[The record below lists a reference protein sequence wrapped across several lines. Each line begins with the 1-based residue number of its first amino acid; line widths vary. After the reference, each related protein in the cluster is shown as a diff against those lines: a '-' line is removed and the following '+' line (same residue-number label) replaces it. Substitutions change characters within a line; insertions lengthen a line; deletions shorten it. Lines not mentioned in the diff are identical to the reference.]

1 MMMMMIMMHV
11 FTLCSVSVCD
21 VLCGRVTC
29 LKYRLEEEIADR
41 DGGGN
46 PSKDYRYFEKIN
58 FGPGDR
64 NLMWGE
70 GLGLLLSR
78 VKFGNNWGRH
88 E

>member
-1 MMMMMIMMHV
+1 MFLHYAL
-11 FTLCSVSVCD
+11 FLCD

-58 FGPGDR
+58 FGPGDM
-64 NLMWGE
+64 NKL
-70 GLGLLLSR
+70 
-78 VKFGNNWGRH
+78 
-88 E
+88 